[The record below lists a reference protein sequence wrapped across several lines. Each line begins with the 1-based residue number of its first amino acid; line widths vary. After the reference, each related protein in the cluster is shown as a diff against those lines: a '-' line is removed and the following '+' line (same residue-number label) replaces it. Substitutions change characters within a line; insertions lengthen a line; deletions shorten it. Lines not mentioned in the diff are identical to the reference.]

1 MRNLRFFRH
10 ANVVCFA
17 LLHILVQ
24 DEPSSRG
31 RGMMQPRSLSE
42 FVSSIFPS
50 SYGNMFADEDDLL
63 PEDGFSSDD
72 DAGTCVPKCG
82 GSRSCGSMGSESCAR
97 GSCFRGG
104 FPGSGVPADDSSDDG
119 KSCPGSASCGGSFC
133 KGVGDMAAGMTG
145 GVADFSAEQSLK
157 SEMESAMESEMKNAM
172 ESAMASEMESEM
184 KNAMESEM
192 KNAMESA
199 MASEMESAMESE
211 MKNAME
217 SAMES
222 AMGNPMD
229 NPLTSSLDNP
239 LDMPLSNGTDDP
251 TEDTVEDAVE
261 ETLGDDAE
269 ETMSDDVEEM
279 LDDGS
284 DETLED
290 SVAEALDDYLDDDDM
305 EETVDDSLDDG
316 VEDAVEDAL
325 DGTAE
330 DILGD
335 HVEDDMLSP
344 DEDFVE
350 EDSPDLM
357 DDASD
362 ELLIDLEFSDPN
374 DLDGRI
380 NRPYDH
386 VNVKVTQTAGKWDS
400 LGPNPFLFNN
410 NSCPYGCRN
419 SDLSKTLTE
428 EQLDE
433 KIYNLGSVV
442 DVRDMYII
450 WNYVND
456 NEKKKFYSMRTMLL
470 TYCDCLSDACEIPHE
485 IKKQEWLKVHRFMNR
500 VFLRYEKRFTK
511 YIHSFL
517 KHGKTDRWRF
527 IDFLNNYKAKC
538 NKFRIVMYNYWKNN
552 IFTRIDTY
560 QRFLVDVS

>member
-157 SEMESAMESEMKNAM
+157 SEMESAMPSEMESAM
-172 ESAMASEMESEM
+172 ESAMASEMESAMESEM

-199 MASEMESAMESE
+199 MASEMESAME
-211 MKNAME
+211 N
-217 SAMES
+217 
-222 AMGNPMD
+222 
-229 NPLTSSLDNP
+229 
-239 LDMPLSNGTDDP
+239 
-251 TEDTVEDAVE
+251 TVEDAVE